1 MTKYVKHGHMLQKDL
16 GMTDGVLLYKVEN
29 GIAHITLNRP
39 EKLNALDGALADA
52 LRETWASFEADPAV
66 QVGILKGAGRAFCAG
81 RDLTP
86 GAVDPNTPFQTHR
99 AHPDKIGSTSCME
112 RGGQYV

>member
-52 LRETWASFEADPAV
+52 LRETWASFEADPDV

-81 RDLTP
+81 RDQI
-86 GAVDPNTPFQTHR
+86 GR
-99 AHPDKIGSTSCME
+99 ASCRE
-112 RGGQYV
+112 RVCQYV